1 MRKKLWC
8 LLLAGILLTGQAG
21 CASKQEEV
29 PDQTKSEEREEEKD
43 KKDSGKYSFLNT
55 DEEFGYQN
63 EAYEKFRFLKAYPV
77 DTDYRQFVLYL
88 PDENT
93 LCEYYEVPQPEFI
106 AAGYAQGVSLRMIV
120 DYNIQEGGP
129 GSEML
134 EASMEENLDNFL
146 QGALGYYYSEPAI
159 TVRDVSEM
167 QAYGENGAIVAIT
180 YEFENN
186 GHTTLFYLQLYMF
199 RDGNTFYTAVV
210 DVDSD
215 HITDKTMD
223 VLAEIEEYLDVDI
236 RYDQD
241 SISIVRKENGQPSE
255 SINIQDGVVTVN
267 TGFWEFELPE
277 GWDQVDG
284 DKDGYSYA
292 PGGIADLSNMI
303 TISEMGPG
311 DLEFLDEL
319 TEEDSDYYMSN
330 FVGTRDI
337 DIKDLSVI
345 GYKDIGFVFSYALY
359 ETGSDVSY
367 AKIYLVEDD
376 DFIYSIIADG
386 EGNDAEAVKAAAY
399 IVEHGR
405 KAE

>member
-1 MRKKLWC
+1 MRKKLWY
-8 LLLAGILLTGQAG
+8 LLMTGILLTGLFG

-29 PDQTKSEEREEEKD
+29 PDPIKTEERDERKN
-43 KKDSGKYSFLNT
+43 YSFLNT

-63 EAYEKFRFLKAYPV
+63 EAYENFQFLKAYTV

-120 DYNIQEGGP
+120 DYNIQENGP
-129 GSEML
+129 GGEML
-134 EASMEENLDNFL
+134 EASTKDNLDNFL

-159 TVRDVSEM
+159 TVRDVSEI
-167 QAYGENGAIVAIT
+167 QEYGENGAIVAIT

-241 SISIVRKENGQPSE
+241 SVSVVRKENGQPSG

-277 GWDQVDG
+277 GWEQVDG
-284 DKDGYSYA
+284 EIDGYSYA
-292 PGGIADLSNMI
+292 PGGTTDLSNMI
-303 TISEMGPG
+303 TISEMGEG

-337 DIKDLSVI
+337 DIRDISVI
-345 GYKDIGFVFSYALY
+345 GYKEIGFVFAYSLY
-359 ETGSDVSY
+359 ETGADVSY
-367 AKIYLVEDD
+367 ARVYLVEDND
-376 DFIYSIIADG
+376 YIYYIIADG
-386 EGNDAEAVKAAAY
+386 EGDDAEAVQVASY
-399 IVEHGR
+399 IVEHG
-405 KAE
+405 KKVE